1 MPHEGGRLD
10 GWGRLPADPWYR
22 LAFSLG
28 VSLFLHG
35 IVLGSFGP
43 SVFSMQ
49 GPTSGIAAPGMT
61 VSFTPVIAPPQ
72 VPAPEPLVLR
82 AASEPDPPQTAP
94 APAATEP
101 GAVAAAS
108 PQPAVPS
115 TPYRAAL
122 AGVVSGP
129 WYYSARYLHRRP
141 TPLKPIRPAYPPLVG
156 DLAGNVVLLLLISE
170 RGTVDSHQ
178 VVKAAPGGIFEESV
192 VTAFI
197 NERYAPGLITGYP
210 VKSQLLVEVI
220 FEPGAEPRTG
230 ILLDLP
236 R

>member
-1 MPHEGGRLD
+1 MPE
-10 GWGRLPADPWYR
+10 GRLPADSWCRPA
-22 LAFSLG
+22 LSLG
-28 VSLFLHG
+28 LSLLLHG
-35 IVLGSFGP
+35 IVLNLFGS
-43 SVFSMQ
+43 SHFSMQ
-49 GPTSGIAAPGMT
+49 GPTAESDSPGLT
-61 VSFTPVIAPPQ
+61 VSFAPTIAPPQ
-72 VPAPEPLVLR
+72 VLEVVPSLLVR
-82 AASEPDPPQTAP
+82 AAAEPRPPPPPQ
-94 APAATEP
+94 APAATTVP
-101 GAVAAAS
+101 GAVAA
-108 PQPAVPS
+108 PGQQPAVPS
-115 TPYRAAL
+115 VPYRAAL
-122 AGVVSGP
+122 AGIVSGP

-156 DLAGNVVLLLLISE
+156 DLAGNVVLLLLINE
-170 RGTVDSHQ
+170 RGRVDSHQ
-178 VVKAAPGGIFEESV
+178 VMKAEPGGIFEESV

>member
-1 MPHEGGRLD
+1 
-10 GWGRLPADPWYR
+10 
-22 LAFSLG
+22 
-28 VSLFLHG
+28 
-35 IVLGSFGP
+35 
-43 SVFSMQ
+43 MQ
-49 GPTSGIAAPGMT
+49 
-61 VSFTPVIAPPQ
+61 
-72 VPAPEPLVLR
+72 
-82 AASEPDPPQTAP
+82 AP
-94 APAATEP
+94 ATTVP
-101 GAVAAAS
+101 GAVS
-108 PQPAVPS
+108 PPGPQPAVPS

-122 AGVVSGP
+122 AGIVSGP

-156 DLAGNVVLLLLISE
+156 DLAGNVVLLLLINE

-178 VVKAAPGGIFEESV
+178 IVKAAPGGIFEESV

>member
-1 MPHEGGRLD
+1 MPE
-10 GWGRLPADPWYR
+10 GRLPTYPWR
-22 LAFSLG
+22 RPALSLG
-28 VSLFLHG
+28 LSLLLHG
-35 IVLGSFGP
+35 VVLNLFGP
-43 SVFSMQ
+43 SDFSMQ
-49 GPTSGIAAPGMT
+49 GPASASDAREMS
-61 VSFTPVIAPPQ
+61 VSFAPAIVPPQ
-72 VPAPEPLVLR
+72 VPAAASLAVR
-82 AASEPDPPQTAP
+82 AARAPDPPAPAP
-94 APAATEP
+94 APAATAP
-101 GAVAAAS
+101 GAVAPAS

-115 TPYRAAL
+115 APYRAAL
-122 AGVVSGP
+122 AGIVSGP

-156 DLAGNVVLLLLISE
+156 DLAGRVVLLLLINE

-178 VVKAAPGGIFEESV
+178 VMKAEPGGIFEESV

-197 NERYAPGLITGYP
+197 GERYAPGLITGYP

>member
-1 MPHEGGRLD
+1 L
-10 GWGRLPADPWYR
+10 
-22 LAFSLG
+22 SL
-28 VSLFLHG
+28 VLHG
-35 IVLGSFGP
+35 IVLNSFGP
-43 SVFSMQ
+43 SDFSAQ
-49 GPTSGIAAPGMT
+49 GPASAIESPGLTVTFAPT
-61 VSFTPVIAPPQ
+61 ISPPQ
-72 VPAPEPLVLR
+72 VLAVLPLLAG
-82 AASEPDPPQTAP
+82 AAADPPPTPPTQ
-94 APAATEP
+94 APAATVP
-101 GAVAAAS
+101 GAVS
-108 PQPAVPS
+108 PPGPQPAVPS

-122 AGVVSGP
+122 AGIVSGP

-141 TPLKPIRPAYPPLVG
+141 TPLKPIRPAYPPFVG
-156 DLAGNVVLLLLISE
+156 DLAGNVVLLLLINE